1 MHLICKEGEKKE
13 KTIGDHLIT
22 IRRHTPK
29 HVEEDIGRVQKG
41 GRRLDLATGW
51 HHARYLNDTN
61 TTHPLARIIATF
73 SI

>member
-1 MHLICKEGEKKE
+1 MHLICKEGEKKG

-41 GRRLDLATGW
+41 GRRLDLVTGW
-51 HHARYLNDTN
+51 RYTRYLNDTN
-61 TTHPLARIIATF
+61 TTHPLARIVATF